1 MLRGGVC
8 TGAEAGAGAQGWL
21 MGLAMVARAGEV
33 RQGGAATLLRL
44 RVSQVSAPQQQ
55 RGQSGP
61 RARGRSSEPG
71 CCCQPPQPPSH
82 SGSLKGQPGWI
93 RRPLLDVL
101 CPGSSQQL
109 PTDPRSEGGCLGA
122 GQRMGFPKA
131 ASPAHMGSSP
141 DHGLAGGQYRPLPPS
156 PGQGQPRGCGLA
168 LPSLLTPLAPSWG
181 LG

>member
-61 RARGRSSEPG
+61 RARGRSSEP
-71 CCCQPPQPPSH
+71 
-82 SGSLKGQPGWI
+82 
-93 RRPLLDVL
+93 
-101 CPGSSQQL
+101 
-109 PTDPRSEGGCLGA
+109 A
-122 GQRMGFPKA
+122 AA
-131 ASPAHMGSSP
+131 ASPPNPPPTVGASRGSQAGFGGPFSTYFVLAAHSSCPQTRGVREDAWVLVREWGSRRQPRQPTWAPLQTTALRGASTGP
-141 DHGLAGGQYRPLPPS
+141 CPPLP
-156 PGQGQPRGCGLA
+156 GRA
-168 LPSLLTPLAPSWG
+168 SLGAADWRSRLC
-181 LG
+181 